1 MRGARACAVVAALMT
16 ATGCM
21 IGPDFRRPPA
31 AVAEN
36 WIEAGDKAV
45 DSERQEYRDWWA
57 VLNDPVLT
65 RLIETAYRQNLTLLG
80 AGVRVIQA
88 RAELGVAA
96 GELYPQQQKATA
108 EVTREHLPIAFPYN
122 FVTDTYWKDAFA
134 MQAGWE
140 IDVWGKIRRGV
151 QSADDAYLSSVAS
164 YDDVLVTLTG
174 DVANAYVHIRT
185 LETQLAIARQNVERQ
200 REALVIAQARFK
212 GGVVTKRD
220 VYQAENSLG
229 STEATIPELAIALQ
243 QAKNALSLLLGMPPG
258 PLDELLGGST
268 GIPVAP
274 TRVAVGIPADLMRRR
289 PDVRKAEL
297 DAAAQCAQ
305 IGYAKAGLLPALSL
319 VGNVGTLSSDIGRAN
334 LGKVFTAGSLAYSV
348 GPTVQWNI
356 LNYGQITNNVRVQD
370 AKFQALLVG
379 YQNAVIKAQKE
390 VEDGVIAFVNSQ
402 TQAKFLETSVEAAR
416 GAVRIAI
423 LEYKDGTADFTTV
436 LQALERLLQAE
447 NSLAVARG
455 NIPLGL
461 IETYRALGG
470 GWQVREGN
478 DFVPAATREEMAN
491 RTDWGTWLT
500 PELLQPEAPGLPSAD
515 DEGPTIRRPEW

>member
-1 MRGARACAVVAALMT
+1 
-16 ATGCM
+16 M
-21 IGPDFRRPPA
+21 IGPNFHRPPA
-31 AVAEN
+31 PVADR
-36 WIEAGDKAV
+36 WLEAGDQAV
-45 DSERQEYRDWWA
+45 DTERQEYRDWWA

-65 RLIETAYRQNLTLLG
+65 RLIETAYRQNLTLLS
-80 AGVRVIQA
+80 AGVHVVQA
-88 RAELGVAA
+88 RAELGVAV
-96 GELYPQQQKATA
+96 GELYPQQQQASA
-108 EVTREHLPIAFPYN
+108 EVAHERIPIAFPYDVLAN
-122 FVTDTYWKDAFA
+122 TNTYWKDAFA
-134 MQAGWE
+134 LQAGWE
-140 IDVWGKIRRGV
+140 IDVWGKLRRGI

-200 REALVIAQARFK
+200 RDALEIARRRFR

-220 VYQAENSLG
+220 VYQAENALG
-229 STEATIPELAIALQ
+229 STEATIPELGIALQ
-243 QAKNALSLLLGMPPG
+243 QAKNALSLLLGLPPG
-258 PLDELLGGST
+258 PLDDVLAGSA

-274 TRVAVGIPADLMRRR
+274 TRVAVGIPADLLRRR

-305 IGYAKAGLLPALSL
+305 IGFAKGDLLPALSL
-319 VGNVGTLSSDIGRAN
+319 VGNVGTLSTDIGRAN
-334 LGKVFTAGSLAYSV
+334 LGKVFTAGSLSYSV

-370 AKFQALLVG
+370 AKLQALLVG
-379 YQNAVIKAQKE
+379 YQNAVLKAQKE
-390 VEDGVIAFVNSQ
+390 VEDGVTSFVNSQ

-416 GAVRIAI
+416 GALRIAI

-436 LQALERLLQAE
+436 LQSLERLLQAE

-461 IETYRALGG
+461 IGTYRALGG
-470 GWQVREGN
+470 GWQVRERN

-500 PELLQPEAPGLPSAD
+500 PELLQPKAPGLPSSD